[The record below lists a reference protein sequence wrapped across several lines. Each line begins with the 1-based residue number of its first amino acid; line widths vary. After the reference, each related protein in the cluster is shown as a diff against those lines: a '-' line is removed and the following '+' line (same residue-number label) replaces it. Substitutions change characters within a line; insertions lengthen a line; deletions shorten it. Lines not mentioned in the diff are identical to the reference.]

1 MTAKAR
7 ILLVDDEPALL
18 DGLRRTLRR
27 EPFEILLAS
36 CGEEAVATLTSFDVD
51 AVVSDQDM
59 PGMRGTELLSW
70 IREHRFDT
78 VRVLLTGR
86 ATLDVALDC
95 MNKGEVY
102 RFLTKPCEPTD
113 LIATLHSGI
122 AHRELMREA
131 RRLIEYSRRQ
141 RTRLQDLEARYP
153 GITTP
158 QRADDGCLVIEEGD
172 DDLETVLAE
181 IKRLVGG

>member
-86 ATLDVALDC
+86 ATLDVPPPDRVLAPATHAPPGSRGALSRDH
-95 MNKGEVY
+95 
-102 RFLTKPCEPTD
+102 D
-113 LIATLHSGI
+113 A
-122 AHRELMREA
+122 AA
-131 RRLIEYSRRQ
+131 RRRWLPGDRRRGRRPGDRSGGDQ
-141 RTRLQDLEARYP
+141 AARRRVTCDP
-153 GITTP
+153 GMGK
-158 QRADDGCLVIEEGD
+158 QAGLDGADPRNWG
-172 DDLETVLAE
+172 
-181 IKRLVGG
+181 

>member
-1 MTAKAR
+1 MKKSR

-18 DGLRRTLRR
+18 DGLRRSLRR
-27 EPFEILLAS
+27 EPFDIFQAS
-36 CGEEAVATLTSFDVD
+36 CGEEAVATLTSLDVD

-59 PGMRGTELLSW
+59 PGMPGTELLSW
-70 IREHRFDT
+70 IREHRSDT

-95 MNKGEVY
+95 VNKGEVY
-102 RFLTKPCEPTD
+102 RFLTKPCLPAD

-122 AHRELMREA
+122 AHRELLREA
-131 RRLIEYSRRQ
+131 RRLLEHSRRQ
-141 RTRLQDLEARYP
+141 HTRLADLEKRFP
-153 GITTP
+153 GITAPSCTE
-158 QRADDGCLVIEEGD
+158 DGSHLLEEGS

-181 IKRLVGG
+181 ISRLVGE